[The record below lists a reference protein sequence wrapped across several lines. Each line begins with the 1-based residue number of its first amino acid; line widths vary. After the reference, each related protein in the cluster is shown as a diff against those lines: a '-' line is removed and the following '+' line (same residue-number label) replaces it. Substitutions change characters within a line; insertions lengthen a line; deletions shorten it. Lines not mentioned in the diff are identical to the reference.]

1 MKAIAKT
8 ATYNLYNVF
17 CKTRLGGISTL
28 LSLTKHMVHKSKL
41 QSTISF
47 VFVLFFTWSLSGIEA
62 QAQNNVGI
70 GTTTPNPKAILELN
84 ANDKGF
90 LAPRMNTTFMNAIA
104 PTATEN
110 ALLIYNTDS
119 ACYHFYNGVAWKNL
133 CQKGID
139 TAVINK
145 AIKNYLGG
153 VTFTTVIN
161 NMLVDSSVTNYATIN
176 NAIVNN
182 ITIDSSV
189 INYTTINNATIN
201 NLTIDSSIINFT
213 TINNAVVNN
222 ITIDSSVI
230 NYTTINNAV
239 INNLTVDSSYTNVS
253 NSNIS
258 NINIANIDTS
268 ITNVATI
275 NNATINTLTSDSTI
289 SNYSNINNAVIDSS
303 VTNYSQVSHLQGGW
317 GSMDSLQIGGQN
329 IMQTMSDSIKSQAW
343 LLKGNAGT
351 NASSNFIGTTDAQD
365 LVFKT
370 NSIENM
376 RILNTNGNVGIG
388 TLVPNV
394 KLEVRGSII
403 AANTDYVNG
412 STGSFLQI
420 QQGAASGNTY
430 SVIEAYN
437 AGGTLFD
444 NLILQKTLGNVGIGT
459 STPATKLDVAG
470 DVQLSGNL
478 FFGNG
483 NVRTQTR
490 LDAGLA
496 TSAGAQSGFYDNDGV
511 SVVNYP
517 PSAPTWW
524 HLIESRHANPLNN
537 MALQIAGGHYDQDLW
552 FRKINNNPAQP
563 WSKLLAI
570 TDTNNSLGWLT
581 NGNSGTNSATNFIGT
596 TDAQSFIIK
605 TNNIKRITVD
615 STFTEI
621 LRNLSV
627 SDINKTGGTA
637 FFSSSYTYHP
647 LATLPDYVRH
657 NQILST
663 KRVASGLTDNGY
675 SIGMWVQN
683 YRGLNDNI
691 VSSSINDDDGGTLS
705 TLAGISLQYGHHN
718 YGQTFPNMAS
728 AVTTEAT
735 GISID
740 GARLYGTI
748 TNAYDI
754 RTGTSVASTNHY
766 ALYADGSSKKSYFAG
781 SVGIGTTTPAAKLH
795 LLDGDQIISATGVT
809 QANYN
814 TNRSGN
820 ILYLDNM
827 KSYSDNGI
835 RMYDGNTSSYLDI
848 NPAGATRIQ
857 AYGTGGVASNVL
869 NQDGGGV
876 DLAFSAIG
884 LNVLGGNVGVGTP
897 SPAEKLTIENGN
909 IQIGEAMPATGLGRK
924 LIFSNDFNLSDAI
937 YFQRENILSDASN
950 LNLYIGDNQ
959 GSGPTVSDKFNVMTV
974 GNPTPIFTVDA
985 GTYSVGIGNITPQ
998 ATLDLTGP
1006 VKYAYTGGN
1015 GTSQNG
1021 PSRAIIPDGGGA
1033 TYMNDWPN
1041 AWGGGL
1047 ATWDI
1052 VGSSTFFGAYNT
1064 RSDIRLKKNIVTM
1077 NTDITT
1083 NFMQLRPVTYLLKK
1097 ETPELN
1103 GTQYGFI
1110 AQEVAKLFPSIVT
1123 KDSGVEGATIGMNYQ
1138 ALIAPT
1144 VHVVQEQQKTITT
1157 LQTQLQELSNKLDAQ
1172 NKLLQQL
1179 MQERK

>member
-1 MKAIAKT
+1 
-8 ATYNLYNVF
+8 
-17 CKTRLGGISTL
+17 
-28 LSLTKHMVHKSKL
+28 
-41 QSTISF
+41 
-47 VFVLFFTWSLSGIEA
+47 
-62 QAQNNVGI
+62 
-70 GTTTPNPKAILELN
+70 
-84 ANDKGF
+84 
-90 LAPRMNTTFMNAIA
+90 
-104 PTATEN
+104 
-110 ALLIYNTDS
+110 

-161 NMLVDSSVTNYATIN
+161 NMLVDSSVTNYAVIN

-201 NLTIDSSIINFT
+201 NLTVDSSSINFT

-275 NNATINTLTSDSTI
+275 NNATINNLTSDSTI

-329 IMQTMSDSIKSQAW
+329 IMTTLSDSIKSQAW
-343 LLKGNAGT
+343 LLKGNTGT
-351 NASSNFIGTTDAQD
+351 NAAVNFLGTADNTS
-365 LVFKT
+365 LRIRT
-370 NSIENM
+370 NNIERMIVDN
-376 RILNTNGNVGIG
+376 IGNVGIG
-388 TLVPNV
+388 TTAPTE
-394 KLEVRGSII
+394 KLEVTGKTLLTNGFSATN
-403 AANTDYVNG
+403 AALVYKNNTDYMYLGPQSGTSVNG
-412 STGSFLQI
+412 GYISLFGSTNTEAMAPNPSGIDMGVIGSSPALRI
-420 QQGAASGNTY
+420 INNGM
-430 SVIEAYN
+430 
-437 AGGTLFD
+437 
-444 NLILQKTLGNVGIGT
+444 VGIGT
-459 STPATKLDVAG
+459 ATPTRTLDVNG

-627 SDINKTGGTA
+627 SDINKTGNTA

-675 SIGMWVQN
+675 SVGMWVQN

-740 GARLYGTI
+740 GAGLYGTI

-781 SVGIGTTTPAAKLH
+781 SVGIGTTTPAQKLTIEGGNIQ
-795 LLDGDQIISATGVT
+795 LGEALPATGEGRKLIFSNGFNNSDSIYFKRENVGSNLSKLTLVLGDDYGATVANDQFNIQATNNVT
-809 QANYN
+809 PVLSVN
-814 TNRSGN
+814 TGN
-820 ILYLDNM
+820 VSVGIGTGAPASTLD
-827 KSYSDNGI
+827 I
-835 RMYDGNTSSYLDI
+835 FPNTS
-848 NPAGATRIQ
+848 AGYTRIGSTLDY
-857 AYGTGGVASNVL
+857 AYNGGADNIYWFKHEGAITGRTSFL
-869 NQDGGGV
+869 NSSSV
-876 DLAFSAIG
+876 EMVSIV
-884 LNVLGGNVGVGTP
+884 NNGNVGVGTP
-897 SPAEKLTIENGN
+897 SPAQKLTIENGDV
-909 IQIGEAMPATGLGRK
+909 QIGEAMAATAVGRR
-924 LIFSNDFNLSDAI
+924 LMFTDIGNSSDAMF
-937 YFQRENILSDASN
+937 FQRENILSDASN

-985 GTYSVGIGNITPQ
+985 GTYSVGIGNTNPQ
-998 ATLDLTGP
+998 ATLDLRGP
-1006 VKYAYTGGN
+1006 VKYAFASGTGAG
-1015 GTSQNG
+1015 SDG
-1021 PSRAIIPDGGGA
+1021 PSRAIIPAGDGGS
-1033 TYMNDWPN
+1033 YMNDWPN

-1047 ATWDI
+1047 STWDI

-1064 RSDIRLKKNIVTM
+1064 RSDIRLKKDIVTM

-1123 KDSGVEGATIGMNYQ
+1123 KDSGIEGATIGMNYQ